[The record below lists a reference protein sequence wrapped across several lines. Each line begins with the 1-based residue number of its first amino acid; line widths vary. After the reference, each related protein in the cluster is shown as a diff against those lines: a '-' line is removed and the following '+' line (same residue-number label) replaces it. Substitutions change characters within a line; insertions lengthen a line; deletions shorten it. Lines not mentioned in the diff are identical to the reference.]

1 MPDESSMQH
10 GKEQLILA
18 GEARRRIEQ
27 IYELPP
33 MPDMARRVLELRG
46 NPDASI
52 TDLASIVEHDPSLA
66 AQVVRYAA
74 SPFYAYRGNITS
86 IHDAITRVLGYDMVL
101 NMALGLATGKS
112 FHNPCDGP
120 LGLHAFWRHAVYTAT
135 LVQALAKRM
144 PPASR
149 PPPGMVY
156 LAGLL
161 HNFGFLL
168 LGHLFPPEFKLLNKL
183 VAANPESPVTTL
195 EKCVL
200 GMGQAQDLLEMG
212 HAQIGAWL
220 MQSWHMPEEIVVT
233 LLEHHNPAYASDHAI
248 YPHLVMVADHVL
260 KGREIGDAPDALL
273 PPLSLEV
280 IGLDEDAVVE
290 TATQLFEGCA
300 SLDMMAHQLATG

>member
-1 MPDESSMQH
+1 MQPAS
-10 GKEQLILA
+10 EQPILA
-18 GEARRRIEQ
+18 GEVRRRIEQ
-27 IYELPP
+27 VYELPP
-33 MPDMARRVLELRG
+33 MPEMARRVLALRS

-52 TDLASIVEHDPSLA
+52 TDLAGIIELDPSLA

-74 SPFYAYRGNITS
+74 SPFYAYHGKIGS
-86 IHDAITRVLGYDMVL
+86 IHDAITRVLGFDMVM

-112 FHNPCDGP
+112 FQNPCDGP
-120 LGLHAFWRHAVYTAT
+120 LGLQAFWRHAVYTAT
-135 LVQALAKRM
+135 LVQALARRM
-144 PPASR
+144 QPATR
-149 PPPGMVY
+149 PQPGMAY

-183 VAANPESPVTTL
+183 VAAHPESPVTAL

-200 GMGQAQDLLEMG
+200 GMGQAQNLLEMG

-220 MQSWHMPEEIVVT
+220 MQSWHMPDEIVVT
-233 LLEHHNPAYASDHAI
+233 LHEHHNPAYVGNHAI
-248 YPHLVMVADHVL
+248 FPHLVMVADHVL

-280 IGLDEDAVVE
+280 VGLDEDSIFEIAS
-290 TATQLFEGCA
+290 QLFEDCS
-300 SLDMMAHQLATG
+300 SLDMMAHQLATA

>member
-1 MPDESSMQH
+1 MQQA
-10 GKEQLILA
+10 GEQPILA
-18 GEARRRIEQ
+18 GEVRRRIEQ

-33 MPDMARRVLELRG
+33 MPEMARRVLELRS
-46 NPDASI
+46 NPDASVA
-52 TDLASIVEHDPSLA
+52 DLAHIVELDPSLA
-66 AQVVRYAA
+66 AQVVRYAG
-74 SPFYAYRGNITS
+74 SPFYAYRGKITS

-144 PPASR
+144 PPDSR
-149 PPPGMVY
+149 PQPGMVY

-183 VAANPESPVTTL
+183 VAANPESPVTSL

-200 GMGQAQDLLEMG
+200 GMGQAQNLLEMG

-220 MQSWHMPEEIVVT
+220 MQSWHMPDEVVVT
-233 LLEHHNPAYASDHAI
+233 LLEHHNPAYASDHAVF
-248 YPHLVMVADHVL
+248 PHLIMVADHLL
-260 KGREIGDAPDALL
+260 KGRDIGDAPDSFL
-273 PPLSLEV
+273 PPQSLEV
-280 IGLDEDAVVE
+280 IGLEEEAVLE
-290 TATQLFEGCA
+290 TAGHVFEDCSA
-300 SLDMMAHQLATG
+300 LDLMARQLAAG

>member
-1 MPDESSMQH
+1 MQQ
-10 GKEQLILA
+10 GKEQHIPA

-46 NPDASI
+46 NPDASV
-52 TDLASIVEHDPSLA
+52 TDLAGIVELDPSLA

-86 IHDAITRVLGYDMVL
+86 IHDAITRVLGFDMVL

-220 MQSWHMPEEIVVT
+220 MQSWHMPEEIVIT
-233 LLEHHNPAYASDHAI
+233 LLEHHNPAYASDHAL

-280 IGLDEDAVVE
+280 IGLEEDAVVE
-290 TATQLFEGCA
+290 TATLLFEDCS
-300 SLDMMAHQLATG
+300 SLDMMASQLATG

>member
-1 MPDESSMQH
+1 MQQASEH
-10 GKEQLILA
+10 PILA
-18 GEARRRIEQ
+18 GDVRRRIEEV
-27 IYELPP
+27 YELPP
-33 MPDMARRVLELRG
+33 MPEMARRVLDLRR

-52 TDLASIVEHDPSLA
+52 ADLAGIVELDPSLA

-74 SPFYAYRGNITS
+74 SPFYAYHGKIGS
-86 IHDAITRVLGYDMVL
+86 IHDAITRVLGFDMVM

-112 FHNPCDGP
+112 FQNPCDGP
-120 LGLHAFWRHAVYTAT
+120 LGLQAFWRHAVYTAT
-135 LVQALAKRM
+135 LVQALARRM
-144 PPASR
+144 SPKTR
-149 PPPGMVY
+149 PQPGMVY

-183 VAANPESPVTTL
+183 VAANPESPVTAL

-200 GMGQAQDLLEMG
+200 GMGQAQNLLEMG

-220 MQSWHMPEEIVVT
+220 MQAWHMPEEIVVT
-233 LLEHHNPAYASDHAI
+233 LHEHHNPAYTGDHAI
-248 YPHLVMVADHVL
+248 FPHLVMVADHVL
-260 KGREIGDAPDALL
+260 KGREIGDAPDGLL

-280 IGLDEDAVVE
+280 VGLSEDIVLEV
-290 TATQLFEGCA
+290 ATQLFEDSS